1 MNERI
6 RAREIR
12 LIGAEGE
19 QLGVMA
25 PEEARARAEE
35 QGFDLVEVA
44 PNARPPVCRIMDYG
58 KYKYE
63 QKKKAAA
70 GKSKG
75 KGRAA
80 TLKEVKMRP
89 STDEHDLGF
98 KLKNAKRFLLDGDKV
113 KVTVMFRG
121 REMAHRE
128 NGYVKLDQ
136 VKQLLGNL
144 VTVEAPPQMTGRF
157 LSMILVP
164 NREAV
169 DALRR
174 EEEAAAAA
182 AAAAAGQE
190 TAGQETAGQE
200 APAGESNA

>member
-19 QLGVMA
+19 QLGVMT

-63 QKKKAAA
+63 QKKKAAV

-128 NGYVKLDQ
+128 NGYAKLDQ

-190 TAGQETAGQE
+190 TAGQE